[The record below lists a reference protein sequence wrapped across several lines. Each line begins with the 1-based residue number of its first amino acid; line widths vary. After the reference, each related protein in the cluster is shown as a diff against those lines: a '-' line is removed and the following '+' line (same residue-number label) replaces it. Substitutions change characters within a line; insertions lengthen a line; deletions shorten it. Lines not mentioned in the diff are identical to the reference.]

1 MYPCRRRNPGGAH
14 PRPHPSTAERDD
26 AGLPSSAGPTA
37 VPLGLTATQGKGEPQ
52 RSPSSSLC
60 SRLPFSADVP
70 PASRH
75 SAALA
80 HDGAGR
86 ASRRAPCSFDTTAVF
101 VFELSRPGTSK
112 SSRGMLMMEACGE
125 HRERSAVGHTCKSLS
140 RVQTVATCAPRGL
153 APAVRW
159 TRLCATGAT
168 GRSRSRSAMLS
179 YTTARA
185 KFQVRGQE
193 KAPSGGG
200 HWGNH
205 GRWELPGH

>member
-14 PRPHPSTAERDD
+14 LRPHPSTAERDD
-26 AGLPSSAGPTA
+26 KGLPSSAGPTA

-60 SRLPFSADVP
+60 SRLPVSADMP
-70 PASRH
+70 PASRR
-75 SAALA
+75 SWA
-80 HDGAGR
+80 R
-86 ASRRAPCSFDTTAVF
+86 QPPCARSFDTTAVF

-125 HRERSAVGHTCKSLS
+125 HQERSAVGHTCKSLS
-140 RVQTVATCAPRGL
+140 RVQTVAICAPRGL
-153 APAVRW
+153 APAVGW
-159 TRLCATGAT
+159 TRLCAMGAT

-200 HWGNH
+200 HRGNH